1 MAIHTQTR
9 TLLELRTELAV
20 RLGFV
25 SVGQASVMH
34 QPLLVS
40 FLQEAAEQIHAQ
52 YGDDLLYLVNNVFPT
67 IQGQR
72 FYEFPENA
80 DPFKIDSTL
89 IEDNGSFRTVFR
101 GIPHQFRTAG
111 DDDPSKQGIPSRWDI
126 GAGEESTDPG
136 RIELWQVPDAEY
148 NIHMSYYPMYAY
160 AEGGWVN
167 DDMPCPIYPSRL
179 CLIMAIANA
188 KSHFGMQD
196 ASTYYQQ
203 FEELLSRH
211 KASLLYGVRFK
222 IPTQFGTPSYDDG
235 IGHRDIDPGIHIDL
249 TPPDSI
255 TSETGDTIL
264 PESSA

>member
-1 MAIHTQTR
+1 MAIHTKTR

-34 QPLLVS
+34 QPLLIS

-67 IQGQR
+67 VQGER
-72 FYEFPENA
+72 FYPFPANA

-89 IEDNGSFRTVFR
+89 IEDNGSFRVVVR
-101 GIPHQFRTAG
+101 GIPPHFRTAG

-126 GAGEESTDPG
+126 GAGPQ
-136 RIELWQVPDAEY
+136 LWQVPDAEY
-148 NIHMSYYPMYAY
+148 NVHMSYYPMYAY
-160 AEGGWVN
+160 AEGGWN
-167 DDMPCPIYPSRL
+167 EDHMPCPIYPSRL
-179 CLIMAIANA
+179 CLIMATANA
-188 KSHFGMQD
+188 KSHFGMND

-222 IPTQFGTPSYDDG
+222 IPTQFGTPTHDDG
-235 IGHRDIDPGIHIDL
+235 TGPRDIDPGIHIDIS
-249 TPPDSI
+249 PPDSI
-255 TSETGDTIL
+255 ISETGDAIL
-264 PESSA
+264 PEQST